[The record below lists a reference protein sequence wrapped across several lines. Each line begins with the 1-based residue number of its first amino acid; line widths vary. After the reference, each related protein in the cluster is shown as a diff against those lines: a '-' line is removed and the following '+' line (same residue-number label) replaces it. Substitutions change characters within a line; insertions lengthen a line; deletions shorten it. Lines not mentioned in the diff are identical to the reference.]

1 MTGKLNLRI
10 PLDDVDIPSGLQRRR
25 PGDPADVGYVS
36 AHCTGCGSWG
46 RVNRKL
52 AGVGPRVRRI
62 TIKSCVNCR
71 GIPNLKGMIQRA
83 QEAKNVAS

>member
-1 MTGKLNLRI
+1 MSNGRLHIQLPEPAEQVI
-10 PLDDVDIPSGLQRRR
+10 ERRR
-25 PGDPADVGYVS
+25 PGTPTNPGYVTARCS
-36 AHCTGCGSWG
+36 NCGSWG

-62 TIKSCVNCR
+62 TIKSCANCR